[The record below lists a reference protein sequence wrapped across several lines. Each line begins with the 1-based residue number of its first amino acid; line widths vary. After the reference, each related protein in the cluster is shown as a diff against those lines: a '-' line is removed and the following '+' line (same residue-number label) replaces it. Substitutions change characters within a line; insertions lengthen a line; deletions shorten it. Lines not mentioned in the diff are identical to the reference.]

1 MEDAYKVRLE
11 IFEGPL
17 DLLLYLVKKDEVE
30 IHEVSI
36 ERITRQYLDY
46 MDAFKLL
53 NVDLASEF
61 IVMAANLMYIKSR
74 TLLPKQDQPPEE
86 DAEEDDPRWE
96 LIRQLI
102 EYKKFKDAAG
112 FLEQRARLAAN
123 IFPAQPEPATPP
135 PDPTPA
141 GMPEVGIF
149 DLIRAFQKVLDKVR
163 VPDLREINDDR
174 FTVSDKI
181 DYLLEL
187 MPRQREPLRFSSLFA
202 TATTREEIIV
212 TFIAVLELMKLRH
225 VRVTQDHLLGEI
237 VLYRNDVARAETE
250 AALRELRESEL
261 HESEQADEAARSG
274 ADDDTPEAP
283 AVDETATS
291 TPAEAREPAAPTPIP

>member
-30 IHEVSI
+30 INEVSL

-61 IVMAANLMYIKSR
+61 VVMAANLMYIKSR

-112 FLEQRARLAAN
+112 FLEHRARLAAN
-123 IFPAQPEPATPP
+123 IFPAQPEPISPP
-135 PDPTPA
+135 PDPAPV
-141 GMPEVGIF
+141 GMPDVGIF

-163 VPDLREINDDR
+163 VPDLREIADDR
-174 FTVSDKI
+174 YTVSDKI

-187 MPRQREPLRFSSLFA
+187 MPRQQGPVRFSSLFA
-202 TATTREEIIV
+202 NATSRDEIIV

-225 VRVTQDHLLGEI
+225 IRVTQDHLLGDI
-237 VLYRNDVARAETE
+237 VLFRNEVARAETD
-250 AALRELRESEL
+250 AALRELRASEL
-261 HESEQADEAARSG
+261 AADQAPDESGSPVATEDSAAGDEEIA
-274 ADDDTPEAP
+274 PEDPAP
-283 AVDETATS
+283 ADPV
-291 TPAEAREPAAPTPIP
+291 APNP